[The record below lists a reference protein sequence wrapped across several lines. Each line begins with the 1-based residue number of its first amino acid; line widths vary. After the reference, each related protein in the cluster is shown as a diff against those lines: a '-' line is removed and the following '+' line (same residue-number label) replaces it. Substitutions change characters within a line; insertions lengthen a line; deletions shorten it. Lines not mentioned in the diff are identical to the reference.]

1 MDKFE
6 KLVIGFSVAMM
17 TVFVFFI
24 LMAAGTKDIS
34 VADCLP
40 YDARYLEPG
49 VVELNDSTYQIKYV
63 ASMWQYEPNEVAI
76 PVGSEVDMYLT
87 SKDVVHGF
95 QIHEKNINL
104 MAVYGSVTKATTRF
118 TEPGVY
124 KIICHEY
131 CGTGHQMMAAE
142 IIVYED

>member
-6 KLVIGFSVAMM
+6 KLVIGFALGMM
-17 TVFVFFI
+17 AVFVFFV
-24 LMAAGTKDIS
+24 LLAARNQDIS

-40 YDARYLEPG
+40 YEARYLEPG
-49 VVELNDSTYQIKYV
+49 VNELNDSTFQIIYV
-63 ASMWQYEPNEVAI
+63 AGMWQFEPYEVYL
-76 PVGSEVDMYLT
+76 PVGAEVDMYLT

-95 QIHEKNINL
+95 HIYEKNINL

-124 KIICHEY
+124 KIVCHEY

-142 IIVYED
+142 IIVYEE

>member
-6 KLVIGFSVAMM
+6 KLVIGFSLAMM
-17 TVFVFFI
+17 AVFVFFI
-24 LMAAGTKDIS
+24 LLAAGTKDIS

-49 VVELNDSTYQIKYV
+49 VIELNDSTFQIKYV
-63 ASMWQYEPNEVAI
+63 ASMWQFEPNEVAI

-142 IIVYED
+142 IVVYED

>member
-24 LMAAGTKDIS
+24 LLAAGTKDIS

-49 VVELNDSTYQIKYV
+49 VVELNDSTFQIKYV
-63 ASMWQYEPNEVAI
+63 ASMWQFEPNEVAI

>member
-1 MDKFE
+1 MDKYE
-6 KLVIGFSVAMM
+6 KLVIGFALGMM
-17 TVFVFFI
+17 AVFVFFV
-24 LMAAGTKDIS
+24 LLAARNSDIS

-40 YDARYLEPG
+40 YDAKYLEPG
-49 VVELNDSTYQIKYV
+49 VNELNDSTFQIMYV
-63 ASMWQYEPNEVAI
+63 ASMWQFEPYEVYV
-76 PVGSEVDMYLT
+76 PVGAEVDMYLT

-104 MAVYGSVTKATTRF
+104 MAVYGSVTKATTTF
-118 TEPGVY
+118 KEPGVY

-142 IIVYED
+142 IIVYEE